1 MINYSN
7 LITAQNRGRLFEK
20 SIHTFLQKTNLDVLS
35 EKEVKKKY
43 GIDTTAIDHL
53 IELDSY
59 ILCFQDKYENCNPS
73 ISKIN
78 HFIQCVTNVSTRS
91 NKKCI
96 GIYISKMP
104 LSANSLEAFNM
115 NNISSRNIFIS
126 LSNSNEEYIL
136 YDLINLLYSNNIF
149 LYEEDGS
156 CIMLY

>member
-1 MINYSN
+1 MI
-7 LITAQNRGRLFEK
+7 TEQNKGRLFEK
-20 SIHTFLQKTNLDVLS
+20 SVHSFLQKTNLDVLS

-43 GIDTTAIDHL
+43 GINMNDIDHL
-53 IELDSY
+53 IELDSC
-59 ILCFQDKYENCNPS
+59 ILCFHNKYENCNPS

-78 HFIQCVTNVSTRS
+78 NFINCVTNISTKS

-96 GIYISKMP
+96 GIYLSKMP

-115 NNISSRNIFIS
+115 NNINSLNIFIS
-126 LSNSNEEYIL
+126 INNSNEEYIL
-136 YDLINLLYSNNIF
+136 YDLITLLYSNNIF

>member
-7 LITAQNRGRLFEK
+7 IKPQNIGRLFEK
-20 SIHTFLQKTNLDVLS
+20 SIHSFLQKTNLDVLS

-53 IELDSY
+53 IELDSN
-59 ILCFQDKYENCNPS
+59 ILCFQDKYENCKPC

-96 GIYISKMP
+96 GIYLSKMP
-104 LSANSLEAFNM
+104 LSENGLEAFNI
-115 NNISSRNIFIS
+115 NNISSQNIFIS
-126 LSNSNEEYIL
+126 INNSNEELIL
-136 YDLINLLYSNNIF
+136 YDLITLLYSNNIF

-156 CIMLY
+156 CIMID

>member
-1 MINYSN
+1 MI
-7 LITAQNRGRLFEK
+7 IEQNRGRLFEK
-20 SIHTFLQKTNLDVLS
+20 SIHSFLQKTNLDVLS
-35 EKEVKKKY
+35 EKEVKRKY

-78 HFIQCVTNVSTRS
+78 HFIQCVTNVHNRS
-91 NKKCI
+91 KKICI
-96 GIYISKMP
+96 GIYLSKMP

-115 NNISSRNIFIS
+115 NNISSQNIFIS
-126 LSNSNEEYIL
+126 INNSNEESII
-136 YDLINLLYSNNIF
+136 YDLVTLLYSNNIF